1 MARLSAWRGGASPRP
16 YVCGGLLGE
25 YHNADV
31 KENQRAREPENQEGC
46 SHFRVPSSHCPCP
59 LLPVPCPLY
68 TTPMLILGVDT
79 GGTFTDF
86 YLIADDSL
94 SAGGG
99 AAVTVYKRPS
109 IPDDPAQAILK
120 GLAEIL
126 PTSNLQPPATP
137 DMGGTSTDVSLCPGR
152 IIERDEMHV
161 GELPIRGL
169 TVDVLSVGARALR
182 PDPHR
187 RQALPRRADGAAAG
201 AFAEGAGTARQLRGS
216 GSQP

>member
-1 MARLSAWRGGASPRP
+1 MP
-16 YVCGGLLGE
+16 
-25 YHNADV
+25 
-31 KENQRAREPENQEGC
+31 
-46 SHFRVPSSHCPCP
+46 
-59 LLPVPCPLY
+59 
-68 TTPMLILGVDT
+68 ILGVDT

-152 IIERDEMHV
+152 IIERDETHV
-161 GELPIRGL
+161 GELPIRGP
-169 TVDVLSVGARALR
+169 TVDVLSVGASGGAGITRTYEFLADATVTLLTERRWLAPCGLAGGSPGTPGRNTLFRA
-182 PDPHR
+182 
-187 RQALPRRADGAAAG
+187 QAAG
-201 AFAEGAGTARQLRGS
+201 GAPRL
-216 GSQP
+216 